1 MTAAVPVFPLS
12 NLEQHVDA
20 LRKTC
25 HETGLFYLRL
35 DDAEACERCAAAAIN
50 FFDSDEETKAACG
63 YEASP
68 AFRGYMRL
76 GVENTAG
83 VIDAREQIEL
93 GREDGICDGV
103 AQRLVGANRWPDDGG
118 ALQSACEPWFAS
130 MSAAAARVTRALSL
144 GLGLEASTLDDRV
157 LGQAPHWQ
165 AKLASYPPDVGPGV
179 GAHSDSGWLTL
190 LWADQ
195 PGLEAQLRTGEW
207 VAVPPRDGAVAV
219 NLGEMLQ
226 LASGGYYRA
235 TPHRVGPSSQRR
247 VSLPFFWNPSLS
259 AIVDVVCDPS
269 LLPWTRDRPEP
280 EKRHSLLR
288 AYGANAF
295 KSLARSHPLV
305 FARHHPDLCVLED
318 GTVAAR
324 DEGDA
329 AAQRPD
335 DQIYCQ
341 FSSFSSPTTPHV

>member
-1 MTAAVPVFPLS
+1 MADRAAAVPIFPLA

-35 DDAEACERCAAAAIN
+35 DDAEACERCAAAAKD
-50 FFDSDEETKAACG
+50 FFDSDDATKAICS

-103 AQRLVGANRWPDDGG
+103 AQRLVGANRWPDDDGKLRG
-118 ALQSACEPWFAS
+118 ACEPWLAA

-144 GLGLEASTLDDRV
+144 GLGLAANALDERV

-165 AKLASYPPDVGPGV
+165 AKLASYPPNVGPGV

-207 VAVPPRDGAVAV
+207 VAVPPLDGAVAV

-235 TPHRVGPSSQRR
+235 TPHRVGPSQQRR
-247 VSLPFFWNPSLS
+247 VSLPFFWNPSLN
-259 AIVDVVCDPS
+259 AVVDVVCDAS
-269 LLPWTRDRPEP
+269 ALPWTRERPPP
-280 EKRHSLLR
+280 EQRHSLLR

-305 FARHHPDLCVLED
+305 FARHHPDLYVCDD
-318 GTVAAR
+318 GTVAER
-324 DEGDA
+324 D
-329 AAQRPD
+329 
-335 DQIYCQ
+335 
-341 FSSFSSPTTPHV
+341 V

>member
-1 MTAAVPVFPLS
+1 MADMTAAVPIFPLA

-35 DDAEACERCAAAAIN
+35 DDAGACERCAAAARE
-50 FFDSDEETKAACG
+50 FFDSDEETKAACS

-93 GREDGICDGV
+93 GREDGTCDGV
-103 AQRLVGANRWPDDGG
+103 AQRLVGANRWPNDDG
-118 ALQSACEPWFAS
+118 ALQSACEPWLAS

-144 GLGLEASTLDDRV
+144 GLGLEASALDERV
-157 LGQAPHWQ
+157 LGTTPHWQ
-165 AKLASYPPDVGPGV
+165 AKLASYPPNVGPGV

-207 VAVPPRDGAVAV
+207 VAVPPRYGAVAV

-259 AIVDVVCDPS
+259 SVVDVVCDPS
-269 LLPWTRDRPEP
+269 ELPWTRARPPP
-280 EKRHSLLR
+280 EQRHSLLR

-305 FARHHPDLCVLED
+305 FERHHPDLHVKED

-324 DEGDA
+324 G
-329 AAQRPD
+329 
-335 DQIYCQ
+335 
-341 FSSFSSPTTPHV
+341 V

>member
-1 MTAAVPVFPLS
+1 MADRAAAVPIFPLDT
-12 NLEQHVDA
+12 LEQHVEA
-20 LRKTC
+20 LRAAC

-35 DDAEACERCAAAAIN
+35 DDAEACERCAAAARA
-50 FFDSDEETKAACG
+50 FFDGDAETKAACS

-83 VIDAREQIEL
+83 VVDAREQIEL
-93 GREDGICDGV
+93 GREDGSCDGV
-103 AQRLVGANRWPDDGG
+103 AQRLVGANRWPDDNGK
-118 ALQSACEPWFAS
+118 LRDACEPWLAS
-130 MSAAAARVTRALSL
+130 MGSAAARVTQALSL
-144 GLGLEASTLDDRV
+144 GLGLEASALDELV
-157 LGQAPHWQ
+157 LGTTPHWQ
-165 AKLASYPPDVGPGV
+165 AKLASYPPNVGPGV

-207 VAVPPRDGAVAV
+207 VAVPPVDGAVAV

-235 TPHRVGPSSQRR
+235 TPHRVAKCVRRR

-259 AIVDVVCDPS
+259 AVVDVVCDPS
-269 LLPWTRDRPEP
+269 QLPWTRARPPP
-280 EKRHSLLR
+280 EQRHSLLR

-305 FARHHPDLCVLED
+305 FARHHPDLYVEED

-324 DEGDA
+324 G
-329 AAQRPD
+329 
-335 DQIYCQ
+335 
-341 FSSFSSPTTPHV
+341 V

>member
-1 MTAAVPVFPLS
+1 MTAAVPVFPLA

-35 DDAEACERCAAAAIN
+35 TTRGRASAAPPPRVRSSMAMKRQNRRVA
-50 FFDSDEETKAACG
+50 TR
-63 YEASP
+63 ASP
-68 AFRGYMRL
+68 ASRGYMRL

-83 VIDAREQIEL
+83 VVDAREQIEL
-93 GREDGICDGV
+93 GREDGVCDGV
-103 AQRLVGANRWPDDGG
+103 AQRLVGQNRWPNDGG
-118 ALQSACEPWFAS
+118 ALQSACEPWLAA

-144 GLGLEASTLDDRV
+144 GLGLAATLDERV
-157 LGQAPHWQ
+157 LGSTPHWQ

-179 GAHSDSGWLTL
+179 GARSDSGWLTL

-235 TPHRVGPSSQRR
+235 TPHRVDASSQRR

-259 AIVDVVCDPS
+259 AVVDVVCDPS
-269 LLPWTRDRPEP
+269 LLPWTRDRPPAET
-280 EKRHSLLR
+280 RHRLLR

-295 KSLARSHPLV
+295 KSLARSRPPRVCEAPPGPL
-305 FARHHPDLCVLED
+305 R
-318 GTVAAR
+318 R
-324 DEGDA
+324 
-329 AAQRPD
+329 
-335 DQIYCQ
+335 
-341 FSSFSSPTTPHV
+341 

>member
-1 MTAAVPVFPLS
+1 M
-12 NLEQHVDA
+12 
-20 LRKTC
+20 
-25 HETGLFYLRL
+25 
-35 DDAEACERCAAAAIN
+35 
-50 FFDSDEETKAACG
+50 
-63 YEASP
+63 
-68 AFRGYMRL
+68 
-76 GVENTAG
+76 
-83 VIDAREQIEL
+83 
-93 GREDGICDGV
+93 
-103 AQRLVGANRWPDDGG
+103 
-118 ALQSACEPWFAS
+118 
-130 MSAAAARVTRALSL
+130 
-144 GLGLEASTLDDRV
+144 
-157 LGQAPHWQ
+157 
-165 AKLASYPPDVGPGV
+165 
-179 GAHSDSGWLTL
+179 
-190 LWADQ
+190 
-195 PGLEAQLRTGEW
+195 
-207 VAVPPRDGAVAV
+207 PPRDGAVAV

-235 TPHRVGPSSQRR
+235 TPHRVGPSQQRR

-269 LLPWTRDRPEP
+269 ALPWTRDRPPAET
-280 EKRHSLLR
+280 RHSLLR

-341 FSSFSSPTTPHV
+341 FSSFSSPATPHV